1 MRLAR
6 KLFLIAAAAIAMI
19 AFAAP
24 AANAVEVSN
33 EATLAHCPEVDA
45 SNAHVVSGGCV
56 VEAET
61 DGTLATAATLRQHA
75 TMGGEAVF
83 SICDNTFTAALHES
97 GDGFIYNQI
106 LGPGPVNACG
116 ITACDEAAPNHSNLP
131 WPATLM
137 EFGGATALQTTF
149 CIRPAPSQDPALEGS
164 AFTTCTIYV
173 PFAENPDHEYTFTTL
188 PFGAHEVPPWSS
200 RCSQNAQ
207 VSLTGR
213 WTIHGTSL
221 EITH

>member
-24 AANAVEVSN
+24 AANAVEVSE
-33 EATLAHCPEVDA
+33 EADPPHHCPEVDA
-45 SNAHVVSGGCV
+45 TNAHVVSGGCV
-56 VEAET
+56 VDAET
-61 DGTLATAATLRQHA
+61 GDATPATLRQHA
-75 TMGGEAVF
+75 TMGGEAIF
-83 SICDNTFTAALHES
+83 SICANTFTAALHES
-97 GDGFIYNQI
+97 GDGFIYNQH
-106 LGPGPVNACG
+106 LENVPPVNACG
-116 ITACDEAAPNHSNLP
+116 ITACDEAAPSHAQIP

-149 CIRPAPSQDPALEGS
+149 CIRPLTVGEGG

-173 PFAENPDHEYTFTTL
+173 PYAENPDHVYTFTTL
-188 PFGAHEVPPWSS
+188 PFGAHETPPWSS

-207 VSLTGR
+207 VSLSGQ

-221 EITH
+221 EINH

>member
-24 AANAVEVSN
+24 AANAVEVS
-33 EATLAHCPEVDA
+33 EEEDPPHHCPEVDA
-45 SNAHVVSGGCV
+45 TNDHIVSGECV
-56 VEAET
+56 VQAQT
-61 DGTLATAATLRQHA
+61 TSIANAATLRLHA

-83 SICDNTFTAALHES
+83 SICANTFTAALHES
-97 GDGFIYNQI
+97 GDGFIYNQH
-106 LGPGPVNACG
+106 LENTPANACG
-116 ITACDEAAPNHSNLP
+116 ITACDEAAPSHAQIP

-149 CIRPAPSQDPALEGS
+149 CIRPLTVGEGG
-164 AFTTCTIYV
+164 AFTTCTVYV
-173 PFAENPDHEYTFTTL
+173 PYAEAPEHEYTFTTL
-188 PFGAHEVPPWSS
+188 PPGAHEVPPWSS

-207 VSLTGR
+207 VSLSGQ
-213 WTIHGTSL
+213 WAIQGADL
-221 EITH
+221 EINH